1 MALFNKTKFDD
12 ITIENN
18 AKYQPQQAAAQ
29 GSSSQQARSN
39 TPPPAAQAAARPNPP
54 VTSGGYGIQEAIELI
69 RKLPNVN
76 TEIVITVVIK
86 TLESAN
92 ISVDKIIKDAQ
103 AREHKIEDRSG
114 RLISKIE
121 SLEAEIAELNEE
133 ITQLN
138 SDLEETNRVKDLLMR
153 SLNIDTSSSPAAS
166 AAAKAQ
172 PAAED
177 HQKDKEKQEASV
189 HQ

>member
-12 ITIENN
+12 ITFENN
-18 AKYQPQQAAAQ
+18 QKYQSQPTAKPKANTTSAQ
-29 GSSSQQARSN
+29 NA
-39 TPPPAAQAAARPNPP
+39 P
-54 VTSGGYGIQEAIELI
+54 VTRSAASSTPGGAGYGIQEAIELI

-76 TEIVITVVIK
+76 TDIVITVVIK

-92 ISVDKIIKDAQ
+92 ISVDKIVKDAQ

-114 RLISKIE
+114 RLITKIE

-138 SDLEETNRVKDLLMR
+138 SDLEETNRVKELLLR
-153 SLNIDTSSSPAAS
+153 SLNIEPQAQQKPASTPTPDATASSSTNPAA
-166 AAAKAQ
+166 
-172 PAAED
+172 
-177 HQKDKEKQEASV
+177 KESTTTD
-189 HQ
+189 

>member
-18 AKYQPQQAAAQ
+18 AKYQPQATKQSNANTN
-29 GSSSQQARSN
+29 RSPAP
-39 TPPPAAQAAARPNPP
+39 TTPAATPSARPSSPTN
-54 VTSGGYGIQEAIELI
+54 SGAYGIQEAIELI

-76 TEIVITVVIK
+76 TDIVVTVVIK

-92 ISVDKIIKDAQ
+92 ISVDRIIKDAQ

-114 RLISKIE
+114 RLISKID

-153 SLNIDTSSSPAAS
+153 SLNFDATTSQKSQAPTAPAEEPKAKEEISTSAS
-166 AAAKAQ
+166 T
-172 PAAED
+172 D
-177 HQKDKEKQEASV
+177 
-189 HQ
+189 

>member
-18 AKYQPQQAAAQ
+18 AKYPPQNTAKPNPGAQSRPAQPSPQP
-29 GSSSQQARSN
+29 N
-39 TPPPAAQAAARPNPP
+39 TPVARPSSA
-54 VTSGGYGIQEAIELI
+54 VSGGAYGIQEAIELI

-92 ISVDKIIKDAQ
+92 ISVDKIVKDAQ

-121 SLEAEIAELNEE
+121 TLEAEIAELNEE

-153 SLNIDTSSSPAAS
+153 SLNVDTGSSSSQKSHSAPAAS
-166 AAAKAQ
+166 ADSAK
-172 PAAED
+172 ESV
-177 HQKDKEKQEASV
+177 KEESTA
-189 HQ
+189 